1 MTEKCYQLMLDLMEI
16 AEFIHHY
23 EFDSFEMLQ
32 NLLRTESNLIMLL
45 CFEICKDIEGRNER
59 FLIHCSELEK

>member
-16 AEFIHHY
+16 SEFIHHN

-32 NLLRTESNLIMLL
+32 NLLRTESKLIMLL
-45 CFEICKDIEGRNER
+45 CLEFKKDIEGRNER
-59 FLIHCSELEK
+59 FLTDSP